1 MLMESRQ
8 WLEQELEQINKWE
21 RTQGKVRIWDRIGR
35 IPFALLDKVTPDF
48 IQDKLGKALDE
59 LGKFVQTGGGY
70 LSSEKAVANYFS
82 NQQVRTIA
90 DAAMMPVSAMDEAAD
105 RVAGTRTNIATVQ
118 GASTGF
124 GGIFTLSLDIP
135 VLLGLQLKT
144 LQDIAMCYGFNPADP
159 KERLFIVKV
168 MQFVTSDNHGRDAIL
183 KQMGSLDAGSEKA
196 RREMVSELKGWREVV
211 MSFRDRWGMKKM
223 FQLIPVAG
231 LVFGAITNR
240 STISELAET
249 GAILYRKRRIQERLA
264 SLERNSQPA
273 GL

>member
-1 MLMESRQ
+1 MESKQ
-8 WLEQELEQINKWE
+8 WLEQELEQIRKWE
-21 RTQGKVRIWDRIGR
+21 KNQGKVRIWDRIGR

-48 IQDKLGKALDE
+48 IQDKVGKALDE

-70 LSSEKAVANYFS
+70 LSSEKAVTSYF
-82 NQQVRTIA
+82 NNPQIRTIA
-90 DAAMMPVSAMDEAAD
+90 DVRQMPVSAMDEAAD
-105 RVAGTRTNIATVQ
+105 RVTGTRTNIAAVQ

-144 LQDIAMCYGFNPADP
+144 LQDIAMCYGFDPVDP

-168 MQFVTSDNHGRDAIL
+168 MQFVTSDSHGRDSIL
-183 KQMGSLDAGSEKA
+183 KQMDHLDGGSEEAK
-196 RREMVSELKGWREVV
+196 REVVSELKGWREVV

-240 STISELAET
+240 NTISELAEA
-249 GAILYRKRRIQERLA
+249 GAILYRKRRIRERLA
-264 SLERNSQPA
+264 SLEQDAQTARQ
-273 GL
+273 

>member
-1 MLMESRQ
+1 MESRQ
-8 WLEQELEQINKWE
+8 WLEQELEQIRRWE
-21 RTQGKVRIWDRIGR
+21 KDQGKVRIWDRIGR
-35 IPFALLDKVTPDF
+35 IPFALLDKVTPEF
-48 IQDKLGKALDE
+48 IQNKVGKALDE

-70 LSSEKAVANYFS
+70 LSSEKAVANYFH

-90 DAAMMPVSAMDEAAD
+90 DARRMPVSAMDEAAD
-105 RVAGTRTNIATVQ
+105 RVSGTRTNVATVQ

-144 LQDIAMCYGFNPADP
+144 LQDIAMCYGFDPADP

-168 MQFVTSDNHGRDAIL
+168 MQYVTSDNHGRDSII
-183 KQMGSLDAGSEKA
+183 KQMDHLDGGSEEA
-196 RREMVSELKGWREVV
+196 RREVVSELKGWREVV
-211 MSFRDRWGMKKM
+211 LSFRDRWGMKKM

-240 STISELAET
+240 NTISELAEAGT
-249 GAILYRKRRIQERLA
+249 ILYRKRRIRERLA
-264 SLERNSQPA
+264 TLDLQTEASINQ
-273 GL
+273 